1 MGFFFCRG
9 CVRGTQ
15 YQGLVGLYPSS
26 HSESVS
32 HTVFAGLI
40 SLEVLHIVPGVLPVS
55 IPEPLNP
62 ENASLMFVVTL
73 SDQKV
78 NYRLN
83 RFTSRGRKGGDLA
96 RSQGPRPGRVPLWW
110 LRGPSGVVPIY
121 GAFTIV
127 TINGEPTPVRLQE
140 TVWS

>member
-110 LRGPSGVVPIY
+110 LLWGKPPDRADTTPLH
-121 GAFTIV
+121 
-127 TINGEPTPVRLQE
+127 EPGTGREQSRNTPLGG
-140 TVWS
+140 